1 MEIRQI
7 DKFLKG
13 LVNIMKEV
21 LAKAEGKM
29 NKTIQKLDGD
39 YAAIRAGRANPAVL
53 DKVTV
58 DYYGA
63 PTPINQ
69 LAAVSV
75 AEARVLTIQPW
86 DGSVCRAIERAI
98 QTSDIGINPQSD
110 GRTIRLIFPPLT
122 EEKRKEIVKDVSKM
136 AEDAKVAI
144 RSIRR
149 DAIEKL
155 KAMKKEG
162 TLTEDDLKQAEKK
175 AQDITDKSVKAV
187 DERSAAKQKEVLTI

>member
-1 MEIRQI
+1 
-7 DKFLKG
+7 
-13 LVNIMKEV
+13 MKAQLNAYEEKMKKTLDV
-21 LAKAEGKM
+21 LGKE
-29 NKTIQKLDGD
+29 L
-39 YAAIRAGRANPAVL
+39 AAVRAGRANPAVL
-53 DKVTV
+53 DKITV
-58 DYYGA
+58 EYYGA

-75 AEARVLTIQPW
+75 TEARVLTIQPW

-110 GRTIRLIFPPLT
+110 GKTIRLIFPPLT

-136 AEDAKVAI
+136 AEDAKIAL

-155 KAMKKEG
+155 KAMKKDGE
-162 TLTEDDLKQAEKK
+162 LTEDDLKQAEKK
-175 AQDITDKSVKAV
+175 AQDITDKSTKIV